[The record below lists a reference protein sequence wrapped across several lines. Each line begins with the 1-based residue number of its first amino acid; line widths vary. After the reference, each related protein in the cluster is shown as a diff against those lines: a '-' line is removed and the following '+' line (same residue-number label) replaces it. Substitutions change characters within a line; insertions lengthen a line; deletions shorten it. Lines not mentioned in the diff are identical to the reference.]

1 MKTYKFKVNN
11 RDYEVAVGD
20 ADGKNVKVTVN
31 GTDYD
36 VELPEAPKTKP
47 VIAKPAAT
55 PASVPAAAAKSV
67 PAPAPAG
74 AAGALK
80 SPLPG
85 TVLAIN
91 VTVGQAVKASDC
103 VLVLEAMKMENN
115 INAGKDGTVKA
126 IYVNKGDNV
135 LEAADLM
142 LIG

>member
-11 RDYEVAVGD
+11 KEYEVAVGD

-36 VELPEAPKTKP
+36 VELPEAPKAKP
-47 VIAKPAAT
+47 VIAKPATATAAPAAT
-55 PASVPAAAAKSV
+55 PKS
-67 PAPAPAG
+67 APAPAG
-74 AAGALK
+74 AVGSLK

-85 TVLAIN
+85 TVLAVN

-142 LIG
+142 LIE

>member
-11 RDYEVAVGD
+11 KDYEVAVGD

-47 VIAKPAAT
+47 VIAKPAAVST
-55 PASVPAAAAKSV
+55 GAPAAAKS
-67 PAPAPAG
+67 APAPAAAG
-74 AAGALK
+74 AAGSLK

-85 TVLAIN
+85 TVLSVN
-91 VTVGQAVKASDC
+91 VTVGQAVKAVDC

-142 LIG
+142 LIE

>member
-11 RDYEVAVGD
+11 KDYEVAVGD

-47 VIAKPAAT
+47 VIAKPAAVST
-55 PASVPAAAAKSV
+55 GAPAAAKST
-67 PAPAPAG
+67 PAPAAAG
-74 AAGALK
+74 AAGSLK

-85 TVLAIN
+85 TVLSVN
-91 VTVGQAVKASDC
+91 VTVGQAVKAADC

-142 LIG
+142 LIE

>member
-1 MKTYKFKVNN
+1 M
-11 RDYEVAVGD
+11 AVGD
-20 ADGKNVKVTVN
+20 AGGKDVKVTVN

-47 VIAKPAAT
+47 VIAKPAAA
-55 PASVPAAAAKSV
+55 PAIAPAAAKS
-67 PAPAPAG
+67 APAPAAAG
-74 AAGALK
+74 AAGSLK

-85 TVLAIN
+85 TILSVN

-142 LIG
+142 LIE

>member
-11 RDYEVAVGD
+11 KDYEVAVGD

-47 VIAKPAAT
+47 VIAKPAAA
-55 PASVPAAAAKSV
+55 PAIAPAATKS
-67 PAPAPAG
+67 APAPAAAG
-74 AAGALK
+74 AAGSLK

-85 TVLAIN
+85 TILSVN

-142 LIG
+142 LIE